1 MDIGGA
7 DPNQR
12 RRSSTATRL
21 GNLMAGQA
29 GSSSNVVRRRG
40 NSAQNSGDVKGLVP
54 DDFSVET
61 PASLNSAPLSSKD
74 KFQTCL
80 KNKWCKLLLALLGL
94 LVAYGIFALIFDA
107 MHSEDPCVV
116 ARRSLHTV
124 RSFPPR
130 QDVPEDFKQELPKI
144 IHQQWKDTHI
154 TNPKYELWSKRWKT
168 LFPEP
173 EYKHILWTDETQR
186 QLIEEQFSWF
196 LPYYDG
202 YKFNIQRADASRYF
216 IMYAFGGVY
225 ADLDYEPLVN
235 FWDHLPQDRVSLV
248 ESPYQ
253 YNELVQNSLMSS
265 PQGDPFWKHAF
276 ETLVKQFGKPVLA
289 ATGPVYLDITIKTNP
304 HPWYPLPCENF
315 HRIPLGEQDQSPFL
329 TLLHR
334 EVLGRVFPMKQCG
347 DYNDFACHQAKH
359 HNTASYL
366 ADTGLFN
373 LLWT

>member
-1 MDIGGA
+1 MDAGGSGTA
-7 DPNQR
+7 SGGTDNR
-12 RRSSTATRL
+12 RRSSTASRL
-21 GNLMAGQA
+21 GNLMNGMG
-29 GSSSNVVRRRG
+29 GSGSNIVRRRG
-40 NSAQNSGDVKGLVP
+40 NSAQNGDQKGLVP
-54 DDFSVET
+54 DDFSV
-61 PASLNSAPLSSKD
+61 SAPFSSIGADGANPLRKNST
-74 KFQTCL
+74 QQCL
-80 KNKWCKLLLALLGL
+80 EKRSCKALLVLLGL
-94 LVAYGIFALIFDA
+94 LVLYTVFTLIFDA

-124 RSFPPR
+124 RNFPSR
-130 QDVPEDFKQELPKI
+130 DDVPADWKPELPKI

-154 TNPKYELWSKRWKT
+154 TNPKYEMWSKRWKT

-173 EYKHILWTDETQR
+173 EFKHILWTDETQR
-186 QLIEEQFSWF
+186 ELIAEHFDWF

-216 IMYAFGGVY
+216 IMYAYGGIY

-253 YNELVQNSLMSS
+253 YNEMVQNSLMSS
-265 PQGDPFWKHAF
+265 PPKDPFWKHAF

-304 HPWYPLPCENF
+304 HPWYALPCENF

-334 EVLGRVFPMKQCG
+334 EVLGRIS
-347 DYNDFACHQAKH
+347 
-359 HNTASYL
+359 ASYL